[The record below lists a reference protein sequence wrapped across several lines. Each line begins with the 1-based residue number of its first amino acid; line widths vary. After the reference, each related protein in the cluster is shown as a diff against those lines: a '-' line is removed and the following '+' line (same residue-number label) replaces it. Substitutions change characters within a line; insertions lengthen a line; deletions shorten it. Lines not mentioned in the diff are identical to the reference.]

1 METRRSST
9 THSQIL
15 MATLQN
21 KKIVVVGG
29 TSGIGFG
36 VALAALQSQASVVI
50 VASSNP
56 ERVAKAVV
64 RLQSHKLPGEVRGE
78 VLDAKDPAAIKAFTE
93 RIGTVDHIAWSS
105 GDVAA
110 GMLDGSAAKEDL
122 INGKICRCVY
132 INR

>member
-1 METRRSST
+1 
-9 THSQIL
+9 

-122 INGKICRCVY
+122 INGKICRCMC
-132 INR
+132 IKR